1 MTDNKDVYG
10 IMLDK
15 GFAEFASKLKDRC
28 SVMGGVALHAATYG
42 CIDWGERAINI
53 GNDTVLPQY
62 RENGTRR
69 DVDVLVHDT
78 DKLIMDDCRKGIQ
91 EIIDEELTA
100 SVFRLWDY
108 DENRSG
114 YFDLL
119 GRQYIDKS
127 GRTFWRTSGIET
139 ELPIESLEAWSIIR
153 NGRAVC
159 EVLNPVAQLGAYMNR
174 SINGEKLKYADK
186 ISRLRNTIMPQGRL
200 KNIPAEYREQY
211 LTFSDQSRKVS
222 EAARKKFGLIA
233 IKADLVGHFEK
244 YPWIERLVQNYEEH
258 RIWP

>member
-1 MTDNKDVYG
+1 MTDNKDVYS

-15 GFAEFASKLKDRC
+15 GFAEFTSKLKDRC

-42 CIDWGERAINI
+42 RIDWGERAISI
-53 GNDTVLPQY
+53 GNDTVLSQY

-69 DVDVLVHDT
+69 DLDVLVHST
-78 DKLIMDDCRKGIQ
+78 DKLITDDYRR
-91 EIIDEELTA
+91 EIRDIVDGELTA

-139 ELPIESLEAWSIIR
+139 ELPMESLEAWNIIR

-174 SINGEKLKYADK
+174 SINGEKLKDVDK
-186 ISRLRNTIMPQGRL
+186 IRRLRNTIMPQGRL

-211 LTFSDQSRKVS
+211 LAFSDQSRKVS
-222 EAARKKFGLIA
+222 EAAHKKFGLIA
-233 IKADLVGHFEK
+233 VKAGMVGRFEK

-258 RIWP
+258 KIWP